1 MEEVTTLAYDFGG
14 YVTKHDLRCSDGR
27 VIRRGAFE
35 AMDGKTVPLVWNH
48 MHNEMDNILGHVELE
63 NRKDG
68 VYGRVTLNET
78 EMGRRARELVKNG
91 DITAMSIYANQ
102 LNQVG
107 SDVTHGVIR
116 EVSLVLSGANPGA
129 LIDNVYIKH
138 SDDDIEEI
146 EGEAVIYHGFDGI
159 DQGDVVEHAAVEAP
173 VRPAQAPTQSQARAE
188 EESQSEDSDDPT
200 IEDIVDTMN
209 EDQKMAMYALIGA
222 AIEGA
227 QDAGSEEPPAEVGD
241 DEETMSQS
249 GMEEEDNMAHSNVFE
264 NNGAVAAEERT
275 LQHDALTAEE
285 IQEIF
290 TEAKRVG
297 SLKDVVIQH
306 GFENLTVVNDDVL
319 QHGVQQID
327 VLFPEVHNVTPTPA
341 TIKRPM
347 EWVSGVLGGVQ
358 KSPFNRIKSMAFDLT
373 EEEARARGYIKG
385 KKKVEEQIKAL
396 KRTTTPQTV
405 YKLQKLDR
413 DDVIDITDFDIVAY
427 LKSEMRMML
436 DEELARAVLV
446 GDGRTAVDESKI
458 KEDNIRPIWG
468 DDDVYTIHNRR
479 QTKPSTAEEINAFI
493 DDIIR
498 AHKEYKGSGQPTL
511 FIGTDL
517 LTEMRLLKD
526 GDGYRRYKTDA
537 ELASDLRVSKI
548 VEVQLLDGL
557 KRQADGKEIE
567 FGALIVNLRDYT
579 MGATR
584 GGQVTLFDDF
594 DLNYNKMEYLIE
606 TRCCGALTQPASAL
620 AFEFG
625 EAAD

>member
-48 MHNEMDNILGHVELE
+48 MHNDMDNILGHVELE

-78 EMGRRARELVKNG
+78 EMGQRARELVKNG

-138 SDDDIEEI
+138 SDDDVEEV

-159 DQGDVVEHAAVEAP
+159 DQGDVLEHATATADPPKE
-173 VRPAQAPTQSQARAE
+173 QAAE
-188 EESQSEDSDDPT
+188 DEEDIT
-200 IEDIVDTMN
+200 LEDIVDTMN
-209 EDQKMAMYALIGA
+209 DDQKMAMYALIGA
-222 AIEGA
+222 SIEGA
-227 QDAGSEEPPAEVGD
+227 VDKAPEEEPSAETGD
-241 DEETMSQS
+241 KETMSQS
-249 GMEEEDNMAHSNVFE
+249 GMEEDNMAHSNVFE
-264 NNGAVAAEERT
+264 NNGAVAEESAA
-275 LQHDALTAEE
+275 LQHNALTADE
-285 IQEIF
+285 IKEIF
-290 TEAKRVG
+290 TEARRVG

-306 GFENLTVVNDDVL
+306 GFENLTVVNDDVI

-373 EEEARARGYIKG
+373 AEEARARGYIKG
-385 KKKVEEQIKAL
+385 KQKVEEQIKAL

-446 GDGRTAVDESKI
+446 GDGRTDVDESKI

-468 DDDVYTIHNRR
+468 DDEVYTIHNRR
-479 QTKPSTAEEINAFI
+479 TTKPSSDEEINTFI

-511 FIGTDL
+511 YIGTDL

-526 GDGYRRYKTDA
+526 ADGYRRYKTDA
-537 ELASDLRVSKI
+537 ELAADLRVSKI

-557 KRQADGKEIE
+557 KRKDNGKDIE